1 MYEWM
6 IMNLS
11 DNQRKKLRRFAK
23 KDEPINLMFK
33 PENIFAGPEEYKLP
47 LTQTQINKLEKNKG
61 NNKGARIKLSVA
73 QIKELKKSG
82 GALLATLGIAL
93 ATGALS
99 ALGAKLGS
107 VVIDKI
113 DNAVRDG
120 DIKKLR
126 GFIESDIYNEDQKQM
141 FREKIEQI
149 QSGRPHNGEGLTP
162 HGYGLTPHGEGL
174 TPHGYNGG
182 KKKVGRG
189 DEVFPNGVPL

>member
-1 MYEWM
+1 MYEWK

-33 PENIFAGPEEYKLP
+33 PMNIFTGPEEHKLP

-73 QIKELKKSG
+73 QVKELKKSG
-82 GALLATLGIAL
+82 GALLATLGVAL

-126 GFIESDIYNEDQKQM
+126 GFIESDIYDEDQKQV
-141 FREKIEQI
+141 FREKIEEI
-149 QSGRPHNGEGLTP
+149 QNNRPNTGEGLTP
-162 HGYGLTPHGEGL
+162 HGYGYGEGL
-174 TPHGYNGG
+174 TPHGSYSTDS